1 MRGSLIERFT
11 EIFRHLLY
19 NPHLIK
25 ADDSYSLDEIWK
37 GLIEKKTYSERSSF
51 NDSASAI
58 DKYVRLYIDLRRE
71 WMQSK
76 NT

>member
-1 MRGSLIERFT
+1 MRGNLIERFT
-11 EIFRHLLY
+11 QIFRHLLH

-37 GLIEKKTYSERSSF
+37 GLIEKKTYSRRSSF